1 MNLQTHLLIIY
12 TGGTIGMTESYPGG
26 PLVPFDFINI
36 ADHLPELKRLD
47 LKIDVAPFQHPVDS
61 SDIDPSVW
69 KKIADLVVQNYQAY
83 DGFVILHGT
92 DTMAYT
98 ASALSFMLRGIQKP
112 VILTGAQLPIG
123 KIRTDGKENLI
134 TAIEIAASKEN
145 NSPVIQE
152 VAVCFGAHLFRG
164 NRVSKVSAEGF
175 EAFRSPN
182 YDALAEIGLHIHY
195 RQNLLYR
202 SETPFA
208 PQLEMNTNVG
218 LIKLFP
224 GISQRMFDALVHSGP
239 WDGMVIETFGS
250 GNIPQKDWMID
261 AIKKLID
268 QGTMVINISQC
279 TQGYIDHQLY
289 QNAKVLDQMGVIEG
303 KDMTTEAAI
312 TKLMNVLGSNS
323 DHHQKVQEMML
334 AIAGECSFKN

>member
-1 MNLQTHLLIIY
+1 M
-12 TGGTIGMTESYPGG
+12 
-26 PLVPFDFINI
+26 
-36 ADHLPELKRLD
+36 
-47 LKIDVAPFQHPVDS
+47 
-61 SDIDPSVW
+61 
-69 KKIADLVVQNYQAY
+69 
-83 DGFVILHGT
+83 
-92 DTMAYT
+92 
-98 ASALSFMLRGIQKP
+98 
-112 VILTGAQLPIG
+112 
-123 KIRTDGKENLI
+123 
-134 TAIEIAASKEN
+134 
-145 NSPVIQE
+145 
-152 VAVCFGAHLFRG
+152 
-164 NRVSKVSAEGF
+164 SKVSAEGF

-323 DHHQKVQEMML
+323 DRNQKVQEMML
-334 AIAGECSFKN
+334 SIAGECSFKN